1 MRFPVKLIAEI
12 GVMLALSA
20 VLGLFVLYRPLQG
33 GAVTAAM
40 VPLFVLAIRR
50 GPLIGV
56 LAGVLAGTLQM
67 ALDPFFVHPVQVV
80 FDYQL
85 AWGAVG
91 LAGFFKSWPII
102 AVIAGSIGRFVFHC
116 LSGYVFF
123 SQYAPEGA
131 QTGLGLIAYV
141 VTYNAAYIIPSGI
154 IALVIIIVLNR
165 TGWLKPA

>member
-20 VLGLFVLYRPLQG
+20 VLGLFVLYRPPQG

-40 VPLFVLAIRR
+40 LPLFVLAIRR

-91 LAGFFKSWPII
+91 LAGFFKSMGV
-102 AVIAGSIGRFVFHC
+102 AVSGTGR
-116 LSGYVFF
+116 LSKARCV
-123 SQYAPEGA
+123 S
-131 QTGLGLIAYV
+131 
-141 VTYNAAYIIPSGI
+141 
-154 IALVIIIVLNR
+154 
-165 TGWLKPA
+165 K